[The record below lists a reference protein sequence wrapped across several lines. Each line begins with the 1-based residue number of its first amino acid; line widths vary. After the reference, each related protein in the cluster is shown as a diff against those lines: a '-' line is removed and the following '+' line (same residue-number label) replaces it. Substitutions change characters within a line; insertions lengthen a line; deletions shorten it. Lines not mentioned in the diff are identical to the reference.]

1 MNMRKKSSKFSVVLF
16 FLSLMAFFACENVQ
30 EEYYSRPEWLEPPIY
45 TQLEDSGV
53 FTNYLALVDKANF
66 TKQLKGAG
74 FYTVFAPNDEA
85 FKAYF
90 TEKGYASVDDI
101 DSITAK
107 GIVAYS
113 LTISP
118 ASYDQIDDF
127 QDGSSSAT
135 PATRKDKAFKR
146 TTFQY
151 KWVYEE
157 EGADEETRDII
168 DINSSP
174 GTVGA
179 SAQTFMHD
187 DYNQKNIPFFTTA
200 YMAQRGISATD
211 YNYFYPNSELTDF
224 NVVDAQVVR
233 RNMYAENGIIHVVNK
248 VIEPLNNLE
257 EILAETDSCSEFK
270 RMLDKYIVEHFYAGE
285 DFQLKYEQS
294 SGVRKDI
301 NVKYYSGA
309 CINLNCEN
317 YMTYPSSS
325 KQMDAQTE
333 GYSLFAPTNE
343 AMERFYN
350 EKFFKFGYSSIDSM
364 PRYIIEEFVNAHLYP
379 VTVWPT
385 RFDITTNLYGEFPSF
400 DPYANVEKTEFGS
413 NGVFYAVDNVQETNA
428 FNTVLSDILLNPDY
442 TLMYQALLNV
452 ELADHLKSPNAK
464 FLLFL
469 ISNEQFEEAG
479 LKYNTTSGAW
489 EFTEDENRPDL
500 GSSANGALT
509 RLLSL
514 HIVMLNGDEEYDLTS
529 LEGGVIKTF
538 NDEYIRFY
546 RGMVFGSGNDARK
559 RPRWTG
565 EVDSETTNGTSNTL
579 SSAILYS
586 NGNIGEVLSV
596 SSRDADY
603 KATQMMAYLQ
613 KIASATYL
621 DDDGIPTYVANCV
634 YNNTSEAIKDVSN
647 SESITVF
654 LPNDAAL
661 EKAVADG
668 VLKPIGDFANGAL
681 GPDVLVADNQAL
693 ENFLKY
699 HIIKSNIVVGDPL
712 DNYLTT
718 YRKLDDGTY
727 ARIRVIGNDEDGTLQ
742 VEDSEGNVANVVTK
756 SITSFNI
763 LGNRA
768 IVHVI
773 DNYLNYNTAPEAVN
787 DSYTF
792 SVNDTVDF
800 TGAVLENDVDLEN
813 DALSASLVDNVINGT
828 LTFSA
833 NGTFTYVH
841 DGTANT
847 SDSFTYK
854 LSDGRLESNT
864 ATVDI
869 TITDETE

>member
-1 MNMRKKSSKFSVVLF
+1 MRKKSSSFSVVLF
-16 FLSLMAFFACENVQ
+16 FLTLVAFIACENVQ
-30 EEYYSRPEWLEPPIY
+30 KEYYSRPEWLEPPIY

-53 FTNYLALVDKANF
+53 FTNYLALIDKANF
-66 TKQLKGAG
+66 TNQLKGAG

-85 FKAYF
+85 FEEYF

-107 GIVAYS
+107 AIVAYS
-113 LTISP
+113 LAISP
-118 ASYDQIDDF
+118 ASYEQIDDY
-127 QDGSSSAT
+127 QDGSASAT

-146 TTFQY
+146 TTYHY

-157 EGADEETRDII
+157 EGADGEVRNII
-168 DINSSP
+168 DINSSS
-174 GTVGA
+174 GAVG
-179 SAQTFMHD
+179 SNSQTFMYD
-187 DYNQKNIPFFTTA
+187 DYNQKNIPFFTSA

-211 YNYFYPNSELTDF
+211 YNYFYPNTELTDF
-224 NVVDAQVVR
+224 NVVDAQVIR
-233 RNMYAENGIIHVVNK
+233 KNKYAENGIIHVVDK
-248 VIEPLNNLE
+248 VIEPLKNLE

-270 RMLDKYIVEHFYAGE
+270 NLLDKYIVEHWYAGE
-285 DFQLKYEQS
+285 YFQLKYEQS

-301 NVKYYSGA
+301 SIKYYAGA
-309 CINLNCEN
+309 SINLNCEN
-317 YMTYPSSS
+317 YLTYPSAS

-343 AMERFYN
+343 AMEEFYT
-350 EKFFKFGYSSIDSM
+350 EKFFKHGYTSLDSM
-364 PRYIIEEFVNAHLYP
+364 PKYIIDEFVNAHMYP

-385 RFDITTNLYGEFPSF
+385 RFNITTNPYGEFPSF
-400 DPYANVEKTEFGS
+400 DPYSDVEKSEFGS
-413 NGVFYAVDNVQETNA
+413 NGVFYAVNNVQETYA
-428 FNTVLSDILLNPDY
+428 FSTVLADILLNPDY

-452 ELADHLKSPNAK
+452 ELTDHLKSPNAK

-479 LKYNTTSGAW
+479 LIYNTTSGAW

-500 GSSANGALT
+500 GSSATSALT

-529 LEGGVIKTF
+529 IEGGVIRTF
-538 NDEYIRFY
+538 NDEYIRYY
-546 RGMVFGSGNDARK
+546 RGTVYGSGNDPRK
-559 RPRWTG
+559 RPRWMGT
-565 EVDSETTNGTSNTL
+565 VDSDAINGTSNTL

-603 KATQMMAYLQ
+603 KATQMKAYLQ

-621 DDDGIPTYVANCV
+621 DDDGVPTYVANCV
-634 YNNTSEAIKDVSN
+634 YNNTAEAIKDVSN
-647 SESITVF
+647 NESITVF
-654 LPNDAAL
+654 LPSDKAL

-668 VLKPIGDFANGAL
+668 VLKPIGDFANGTL

-699 HIIKSNIVVGDPL
+699 HIIKSNVVVGDPL

-727 ARIRVIGNDEDGTLQ
+727 ARIHVIGNDEDGTLQ
-742 VEDSEGNVANVVTK
+742 VEDSEGKIANVVTK
-756 SITSFNI
+756 SVASFNI

-773 DNYLNYNTAPEAVN
+773 DNYLNYNSAPEAVD
-787 DSYTF
+787 DSYVFNVSNAFDF
-792 SVNDTVDF
+792 S
-800 TGAVLENDVDLEN
+800 GAVLENDVDLEN
-813 DALSASLVDNVINGT
+813 DALTAILVDDVVNGT
-828 LTFSA
+828 LSFNS
-833 NGTFTYVH
+833 NGTFTYTH
-841 DGTANT
+841 DASANT

-854 LSDGRLESNT
+854 ISDGSFESNI